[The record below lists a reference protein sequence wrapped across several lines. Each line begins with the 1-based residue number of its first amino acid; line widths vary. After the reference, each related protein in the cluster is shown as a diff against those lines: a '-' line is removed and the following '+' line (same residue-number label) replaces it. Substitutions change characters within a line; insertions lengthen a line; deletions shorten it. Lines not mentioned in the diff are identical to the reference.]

1 MHFILNKN
9 SYEGRDTL
17 QNVSVESV
25 YEQFTYE
32 QFTYEQFTYEQFT
45 YEQFS
50 KLNEATPE
58 NNFDDINLE
67 NLPDFNTELSAP
79 ITVDEISKVILNLKN
94 RKACSINDHILCEFL
109 NILKML
115 CYPLIFSYL
124 ILL

>member
-9 SYEGRDTL
+9 SSEGRDTL

-32 QFTYEQFTYEQFT
+32 QFTYEQFR
-45 YEQFS
+45 

-67 NLPDFNTELSAP
+67 NLSDFNTELSAQ

-94 RKACSINDHILCEFL
+94 RKAC
-109 NILKML
+109 
-115 CYPLIFSYL
+115 
-124 ILL
+124 